1 MVTGD
6 NAITAKN
13 IAQKCGIYHP
23 DQGGLVMEG
32 PEFRKLKDKEHELNA
47 AIFKLDVCSVA
58 CPQCQ
63 VILHARRID
72 ASMLRPADL
81 RL

>member
-47 AIFKLDVCSVA
+47 VIFKLDVCDGSLLCCGLDCVLDFG
-58 CPQCQ
+58 
-63 VILHARRID
+63 I
-72 ASMLRPADL
+72 
-81 RL
+81 

>member
-6 NAITAKN
+6 NPITAKN

-47 AIFKLDVCSVA
+47 VIFKLDVCWGLSCFLAPYDPRAVYA
-58 CPQCQ
+58 N
-63 VILHARRID
+63 VEKLAH
-72 ASMLRPADL
+72 L
-81 RL
+81 

>member
-6 NAITAKN
+6 NAVTAKN

-47 AIFKLDVCSVA
+47 AIFKLDVCLLGQAACVLVQCSV
-58 CPQCQ
+58 
-63 VILHARRID
+63 
-72 ASMLRPADL
+72 
-81 RL
+81 